1 MSNKEIIEW
10 YLRNQNIES
19 LRSLIKHVLGET
31 FNSNSAESCINKIKE
46 ILSSDGGISKLQ
58 DLKSYL
64 ELQKS
69 VSRECYSWTILCDL
83 NSNYN
88 KEIIA
93 ELIGYKASI
102 PGGTKVDYKD
112 DYVESLKKEISSLKI
127 ANSELTKIKED
138 ALNERDKSKNDLNN
152 ANLELEKVKNDFDNF
167 KCEYDRLKLCVD
179 NLKKQNEYL
188 RNRKSYTSETINYT
202 NDKDAFKAFVNNADS
217 WGLNYS
223 SDDLINFYTS
233 VKSAKL
239 TIIEGIS
246 GTGKSKLVS
255 LYASTLGLDTNNR
268 MIFIPVSPGW
278 TDDTDVLGFLD
289 TNTMKYKEASIG
301 LVSFLLEASKHP
313 DKPYLI
319 CFDEMNLAK
328 VEYYFAQFLSVL
340 ESDVSSRVLRIYN
353 PKDED
358 EVINSIEYP
367 AEIRLGE
374 NLIFCGTINVDESTY
389 RLSDKVLDRANLIRL
404 QYTDFSESEDE
415 KPVFKVID
423 VTLSEEKK
431 LENLTVDELSTL
443 DVLNEKLKAI
453 NPRFSYAHRVINQIR
468 RYLNAIPDNDINYDR
483 QKALDRL
490 IVQKI
495 LSKIRGTEE
504 QIGRLIGS
512 ISDDNYIPG
521 IVDECLNANGVLEYP
536 FVRKALKEKAK
547 ELNNYGYIG

>member
-1 MSNKEIIEW
+1 MSNIEIIEW
-10 YLRNQNIES
+10 YLRSQDID
-19 LRSLIKHVLGET
+19 SLISLIEYVSGEKCSSYST
-31 FNSNSAESCINKIKE
+31 ESCINKIKE
-46 ILSSDGGISKLQ
+46 MLSSCKDISKLQ
-58 DLKSYL
+58 DLKSYV

-69 VSRECYSWTILCDL
+69 VRKERYYWTILCDL
-83 NSNYN
+83 NLNYN

-93 ELIGYKASI
+93 ELIGYKDSTTGSA
-102 PGGTKVDYKD
+102 KVDYTD
-112 DYVESLKKEISSLKI
+112 DYVESLKKEIISLKME
-127 ANSELTKIKED
+127 NSDLTKIKEE
-138 ALNERDKSKNDLNN
+138 ALNERDILKKEFNDANSK
-152 ANLELEKVKNDFDNF
+152 LEKVNSDFGDL
-167 KCEYDRLKLCVD
+167 KCEYDRLKACVE

-202 NDKDAFKAFVNNADS
+202 NDKDAFNAFVNNAVS

-233 VKSAKL
+233 VKSAKF

-268 MIFIPVSPGW
+268 IIFVPVSPGW
-278 TDDTDVLGFLD
+278 TDDTDILGFLD

-340 ESDVSSRVLRIYN
+340 ENDVSSRVLRIYN

-358 EVINSIEYP
+358 EVINSMEYP

-415 KPVFKVID
+415 KPAFKIID

-431 LENLTVDELSTL
+431 VENLTVDELSTL
-443 DVLNEKLKAI
+443 DILNEKLKAI
-453 NPRFSYAHRVINQIR
+453 NSRFSYAHRVVNQIR

-504 QIGRLIGS
+504 QVGRLIGS
-512 ISDDNYIPG
+512 ISDDNYVPG
-521 IVDECLNANGVLEYP
+521 IVDECLNVNGVVEYP

>member
-1 MSNKEIIEW
+1 MSNMEIIEW
-10 YLRNQNIES
+10 YLRSQDID
-19 LRSLIKHVLGET
+19 SLISLIEYVSGEKCS
-31 FNSNSAESCINKIKE
+31 SNSAESCINKIKE
-46 ILSSDGGISKLQ
+46 MLSSCKDISKLQ
-58 DLKSYL
+58 DLKSYV

-69 VSRECYSWTILCDL
+69 VRKEHYYWTILCDL
-83 NSNYN
+83 NLNYN

-93 ELIGYKASI
+93 ELIGYKVSTTGSA
-102 PGGTKVDYKD
+102 KVDYKD
-112 DYVESLKKEISSLKI
+112 DYVESLKKDISSLKM
-127 ANSELTKIKED
+127 ANSDLTKIKEE
-138 ALNERDKSKNDLNN
+138 ALSERDKLKKEFNDANSK
-152 ANLELEKVKNDFDNF
+152 LEKVNSDFGDL
-167 KCEYDRLKLCVD
+167 KCEYDRLKACVE

-202 NDKDAFKAFVNNADS
+202 NDKDAFNAFVNNAAS

-233 VKSAKL
+233 VKSAKF

-278 TDDTDVLGFLD
+278 TDDTDILGFLD

-340 ESDVSSRVLRIYN
+340 ENDVSSRVLRIYN

-358 EVINSIEYP
+358 EVINSMEYP

-431 LENLTVDELSTL
+431 VENLTVDELSTL
-443 DVLNEKLKAI
+443 DILNEKLKAI
-453 NPRFSYAHRVINQIR
+453 NSRFSYAHRVVNQIR

-504 QIGRLIGS
+504 QVGRLIGS
-512 ISDDNYIPG
+512 ISDDNYVPG
-521 IVDECLNANGVLEYP
+521 IVDECLNANGVVEYP

>member
-1 MSNKEIIEW
+1 MSNIEIIEW
-10 YLRNQNIES
+10 YLRSQDID
-19 LRSLIKHVLGET
+19 SLISLIEYVSGEKCSSYST
-31 FNSNSAESCINKIKE
+31 ESCINKIKE
-46 ILSSDGGISKLQ
+46 MLSSCKDISKLQ
-58 DLKSYL
+58 DLKSYV

-69 VSRECYSWTILCDL
+69 VRKERYYWTILCDL
-83 NSNYN
+83 NLNYN

-93 ELIGYKASI
+93 ELIGYKDSTTGSA
-102 PGGTKVDYKD
+102 KVDYTD
-112 DYVESLKKEISSLKI
+112 DYVESLKKEIISLKME
-127 ANSELTKIKED
+127 NSDLTKIKEE
-138 ALNERDKSKNDLNN
+138 ALNERDILKKEFNDANSK
-152 ANLELEKVKNDFDNF
+152 LEKVNSDFGDL
-167 KCEYDRLKLCVD
+167 KCEYDRLKACVE

-202 NDKDAFKAFVNNADS
+202 NDKDAFNAFVNNAVS

-233 VKSAKL
+233 VKSAKF

-268 MIFIPVSPGW
+268 IIFVPVSPGW
-278 TDDTDVLGFLD
+278 TDDTDILGFLD

-340 ESDVSSRVLRIYN
+340 ENDVSSRVLRIYN

-358 EVINSIEYP
+358 EVINSMEYP

-415 KPVFKVID
+415 KLAFKIID

-431 LENLTVDELSTL
+431 VENLTVDELSTL
-443 DVLNEKLKAI
+443 DILNEKLKAI
-453 NPRFSYAHRVINQIR
+453 NSRFSYAHRVVNQIR

-504 QIGRLIGS
+504 QVGRLIGS
-512 ISDDNYIPG
+512 ISDDNYVPG
-521 IVDECLNANGVLEYP
+521 IVDECLNVNGVVEYP